1 LDEGKMRLDALFLAG
16 ITLAACGDGP
26 AAKSAEAASGTNER
40 PGAIQSVNQPGER
53 TFRDWYVVCNNANAC
68 FAFGHATEGTGW
80 VRVAMPAGPDGKP
93 EIVLGFW
100 PETGAFTGVVTA
112 QVTGTSA
119 VAATDP
125 VGDDA
130 EYPVARV
137 RDPGVDGLIA
147 AMTQGEVMT
156 LNAGGETVSISL
168 SGAAASLLWI
178 DERQGRLDTT
188 TALIRKGDRSP
199 SSVPPAPALPVVSPA
214 AAVAQGRYGDQEG
227 QALPTTIKDLPD
239 VVQCRA
245 DTDFNPD
252 LQAAIV
258 SARLDADTVLWGVPC
273 GAGAY
278 NFANAY
284 FTTRPDG
291 SNPRRLT
298 FPSTG
303 EPLDLLVNASY
314 DPATRVIDAFD
325 KGRGLGDC
333 GTASSWTWTDRGFVL
348 KTSSG
353 MSDCNGVPSE
363 YWPTFWVTR

>member
-1 LDEGKMRLDALFLAG
+1 MRLTALFLMA
-16 ITLAACGDGP
+16 ITLAACGDGQ
-26 AAKSAEAASGTNER
+26 AAQSAGTQQGPTER
-40 PGAIQSVNQPGER
+40 PGATPSAPQPGER

-68 FAFGHATEGTGW
+68 YAFGHATEGTAW

-93 EIVLGFW
+93 DIVLGFW
-100 PETGAFTGVVTA
+100 PENGAFSGAVTA
-112 QVTGTSA
+112 QVAGTGV

-125 VGDDA
+125 VGDDDD
-130 EYPVARV
+130 YPVALV
-137 RDPGVDGLIA
+137 RAPQVEALIA
-147 AMTQGEVMT
+147 TMTQGEAMT
-156 LNAGGETVSISL
+156 LKAGGETVSISL

-178 DERQGRLDTT
+178 DERQGRLGTT
-188 TALIRKGDRSP
+188 TALIRKGDRPP
-199 SSVPPAPALPVVSPA
+199 STVPSAPALPVVNPA

-227 QALPTTIKDLPD
+227 QALPTTIEELPD

-278 NFANAY
+278 NFSNAY

-314 DPATRVIDAFD
+314 DPVTRVIDAFD